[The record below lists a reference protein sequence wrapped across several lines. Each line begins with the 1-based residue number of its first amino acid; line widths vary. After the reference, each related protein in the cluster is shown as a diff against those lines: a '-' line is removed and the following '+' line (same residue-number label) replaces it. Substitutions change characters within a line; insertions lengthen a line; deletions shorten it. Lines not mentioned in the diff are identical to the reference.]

1 MTAGS
6 YNYWRSPT
14 FLNKK
19 TTSNHAQG
27 ERKVLLMALLAHYQW
42 YSVNAIDNEISIIAL
57 LEIWKSRENKR
68 NNRQKH

>member
-1 MTAGS
+1 M
-6 YNYWRSPT
+6 
-14 FLNKK
+14 
-19 TTSNHAQG
+19 
-27 ERKVLLMALLAHYQW
+27 LLMALLAHYQW